1 MEHRI
6 VIRHNYH
13 QSAFDRIAEAA
24 RTSVLS
30 ARLRSPLA
38 MIGAALLI
46 VATAWSIDTHRLA
59 ALDGELTDLHARTL
73 AAEAGATRANRL
85 ANAVARLRAIDERIS
100 VARRDAITATNAVA
114 RIGNDLPPQ
123 TWLTNL
129 ASTPSGEW
137 TIGGRSTRVD
147 EIGTMLRRVQN
158 IDRNATARLVS
169 IAATGRSGR
178 ILDFVI
184 GWDRHS

>member
-13 QSAFDRIAEAA
+13 QSAFDRIAGAA
-24 RTSVLS
+24 WTALRS

-38 MIGAALLI
+38 FIGTALLI
-46 VATAWSIDTHRLA
+46 VATAWSIDERRLA
-59 ALDGELTDLHARTL
+59 ALDGELMDLRGRVHDSE
-73 AAEAGATRANRL
+73 AAATRANRL
-85 ANAVARLRAIDERIS
+85 TSAAVRLRAIDER
-100 VARRDAITATNAVA
+100 VAAARRDVVGATNAVA
-114 RIGNDLPPQ
+114 RIGNDLPAQ
-123 TWLTNL
+123 TWLTSL

-147 EIGTMLRRVQN
+147 EIGTMLRRVQG

-169 IAATGRSGR
+169 IAATGRAGR
-178 ILDFVI
+178 IMDFVI